1 MDNIINECIEKFIK
15 KEVIMEYN
23 ANNSPLIMN
32 NIHNLLSLLSNFRTE
47 LINDID
53 SRHNKGE
60 NVSKNEYIIKR
71 TLIDINELINDLKH
85 LI

>member
-23 ANNSPLIMN
+23 ANNNPLVLN
-32 NIHNLLSLLSNFRTE
+32 DIHNLLSLLSKFRGE
-47 LINDID
+47 LIDDIET
-53 SRHNKGE
+53 RHNNGE